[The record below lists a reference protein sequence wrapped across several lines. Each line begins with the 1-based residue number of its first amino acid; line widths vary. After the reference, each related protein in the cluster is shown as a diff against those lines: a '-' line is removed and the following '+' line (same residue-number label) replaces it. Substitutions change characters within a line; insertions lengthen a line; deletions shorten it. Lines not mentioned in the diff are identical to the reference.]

1 MLTFLGFKKSD
12 DFALRGAKKAHS
24 KLVVSGAID
33 QNCGRSLNEGDHL
46 SRDEPDT
53 YISAGLFVSP
63 ASLRTLSPFNHAVNS
78 NISRRQISEPSSSGR
93 NAFLSRVIYS
103 LPGGGTCAFY

>member
-1 MLTFLGFKKSD
+1 MVQKSD
-12 DFALRGAKKAHS
+12 DFRLSSAKKTLS
-24 KLVVSGAID
+24 KFDASGAID

-46 SRDEPDT
+46 SRDEADT

-63 ASLRTLSPFNHAVNS
+63 ASLRTLSPFNHTVNS
-78 NISRRQISEPSSSGR
+78 NISRRQISEPSSSSR

-103 LPGGGTCAFY
+103 LPGGGTGAFY